1 MLTEEQ
7 FNAEVEKGLADVT
20 AGRVVSVKELR
31 TPAFIRL
38 TLFWLNNIPMSFFQ
52 LLAIPSDMLLQELL
66 DKDAVL
72 HDDSK
77 PTPPLA
83 ARTLR

>member
-38 TLFWLNNIPMSFFQ
+38 TLFWLNNILMSFFQ

-66 DKDAVL
+66 DKDAG
-72 HDDSK
+72 HE
-77 PTPPLA
+77 
-83 ARTLR
+83 RW